1 MLSDVQPSAREG
13 HLYRLCTHSCT
24 FNNHT
29 TATCVC
35 NSTMS
40 NIARFK
46 EATKNIGQV
55 LNTLSAQRVHTI
67 EIAAPP

>member
-13 HLYRLCTHSCT
+13 HSTHSCK

-35 NSTMS
+35 NGTMS
-40 NIARFK
+40 TIARFK
-46 EATKNIGQV
+46 DHYPHQGYT
-55 LNTLSAQRVHTI
+55 R
-67 EIAAPP
+67 